1 VRHRH
6 DRSRVR
12 RAALTTAWDGTAPV
26 EVGISGSIPCVAT
39 FRRRFPEAALLVTG
53 IEDPRCR
60 AHGPDESLH
69 LADFTRTC
77 LAEALLLGRLGGVL

>member
-1 VRHRH
+1 M
-6 DRSRVR
+6 
-12 RAALTTAWDGTAPV
+12 
-26 EVGISGSIPCVAT
+26 EIGIGGSIPCVAT
-39 FRRRFPEAALLVTG
+39 FERRFQEAALLVTG
-53 IEDPRCR
+53 IEDPYCR